1 MRRKSFAKTF
11 ALLGF
16 IALGLAALY
25 LFGGLGARENWGYN
39 ISRRADILVAIS
51 IVAGSVGVS
60 SIIFQTITSNRI
72 LTPGIMGLDNLYL
85 FTQTIIIYFFSSG
98 GSEMISGGL
107 DFFLTLI
114 LMLALSLG
122 LYLYIFK
129 ANSGDVFFV
138 VLTGLVFGIA
148 FGGLSSFMQVIIDP
162 SEFSILEGRMFA
174 SFNKINLPM
183 MGVSGLIVLLAFL
196 WLSSDF
202 DKFDALTSG
211 ETWR

>member
-85 FTQTIIIYFFSSG
+85 FTQTIIIYFFTFV
-98 GSEMISGGL
+98 L
-107 DFFLTLI
+107 N
-114 LMLALSLG
+114 LA
-122 LYLYIFK
+122 
-129 ANSGDVFFV
+129 VFY
-138 VLTGLVFGIA
+138 
-148 FGGLSSFMQVIIDP
+148 
-162 SEFSILEGRMFA
+162 
-174 SFNKINLPM
+174 K
-183 MGVSGLIVLLAFL
+183 
-196 WLSSDF
+196 
-202 DKFDALTSG
+202 K
-211 ETWR
+211 